1 MQTVT
6 TIITI
11 ILCMVMVLGILI
23 GLQHIISYQA
33 QIVFDEYNAI
43 HSTQKKLNLN
53 TSFKTSS
60 ETSP

>member
-1 MQTVT
+1 MRTVV
-6 TIITI
+6 TILTIMLSI
-11 ILCMVMVLGILI
+11 ILVLGILI

-33 QIVFDEYNAI
+33 QIAFDEYQDI
-43 HSTQKKLNLN
+43 RSTQQKLNLD